1 MKVIGRLLTSA
12 LLTPAFLSPAPA
24 LAYDWTVEGHVTLV
38 EGSDLPTSLPFM
50 IDVPAGSCAAGSF
63 LTWVIRGSDTTA
75 KNINIQAVYA
85 LLMTAEKSRSTIRIT
100 GNNSG
105 CAVSFIYLL

>member
-1 MKVIGRLLTSA
+1 MNVIGRLLTSG
-12 LLTPAFLSPAPA
+12 LLTCTLLSPVPA

-50 IDVPAGSCAAGSF
+50 VDTAAGSCAAGSF
-63 LTWVIRGSDTTA
+63 LTWVIRGSDATA

-85 LLMTAEKSRSTIRIT
+85 MLMTAEKSSSKIRIT

-105 CAVSFIYLL
+105 CTVSFIYIL